1 MSPRA
6 ASTVILLRD
15 SEQGLETYLL
25 RRVTTMAFAPLMHVY
40 PGGRVDEADYEAPVD
55 FTVPPADVAALA
67 ERASTDA
74 RGLVALYSCAVR
86 EVAEECGVSLVE
98 PGPDGRLV
106 IDPAVLPVADHWVTP
121 EMEGKRYD
129 VRFFMA
135 VLPAGQDAILSTTEA
150 DSAFWIAPQAAL
162 DARRAGELA
171 MLPPTE
177 ATLGY
182 LTGFGSAAEA
192 LADAAIRPVVP
203 LLPRRLVRPDGSSR
217 WALVHD
223 RTGEVIIDAVDAPHT
238 KETDGLT
245 FPKELS

>member
-40 PGGRVDEADYEAPVD
+40 PGGRVDEADYEASVD

-67 ERASTDA
+67 ERASTDV
-74 RGLVALYSCAVR
+74 RGLVAPYSCAVR

-192 LADAAIRPVVP
+192 LADAAP
-203 LLPRRLVRPDGSSR
+203 
-217 WALVHD
+217 AAAHQA
-223 RTGEVIIDAVDAPHT
+223 DAAAEQAT
-238 KETDGLT
+238 TATAK
-245 FPKELS
+245 

>member
-67 ERASTDA
+67 ERASTDV

-162 DARRAGELA
+162 TETGRAEIEQLLSQLA
-171 MLPPTE
+171 
-177 ATLGY
+177 
-182 LTGFGSAAEA
+182 A
-192 LADAAIRPVVP
+192 L
-203 LLPRRLVRPDGSSR
+203 
-217 WALVHD
+217 
-223 RTGEVIIDAVDAPHT
+223 
-238 KETDGLT
+238 
-245 FPKELS
+245 